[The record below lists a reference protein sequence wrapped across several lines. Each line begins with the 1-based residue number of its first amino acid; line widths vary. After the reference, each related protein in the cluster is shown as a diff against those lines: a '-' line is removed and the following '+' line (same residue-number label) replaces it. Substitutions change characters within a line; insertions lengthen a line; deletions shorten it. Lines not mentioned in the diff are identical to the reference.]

1 MTEEE
6 MMKQS
11 ISPLSGKDLEMQIT
25 RLDHMIC
32 VPPGTLLQIPL
43 RKNGVKVGGDLSITP
58 YKIDGDSGNEV
69 WFAEV
74 QLDIGTVLQ
83 VYNDDEN
90 YLPILQATFLCMKKE
105 NFAVY
110 KKAEEEDE
118 DQDSFE

>member
-1 MTEEE
+1 
-6 MMKQS
+6 
-11 ISPLSGKDLEMQIT
+11 
-25 RLDHMIC
+25 MIC

-90 YLPILQATFLCMKKE
+90 YLPILQAKF
-105 NFAVY
+105 
-110 KKAEEEDE
+110 
-118 DQDSFE
+118 SFFIQRNVA